1 MLCMLPGGSLLFG
14 QATPAQTPP
23 AAPGAPPATPPST
36 APAGAARG
44 GGNRAPITPEE
55 VTEIATV
62 NDFKEWKPGAGDGNY
77 FVGPEYAPAP
87 EQTPKDGVPK
97 GRVETFTLNATDS
110 KFYPDTGL
118 SGATPTRQVTVY
130 IPSQY
135 VPSTAA
141 PVIVSC
147 DAYGARNNQL
157 PTVLDN
163 MIAEHRLPAII
174 AVMIANGGGDGR
186 GSERGLE
193 YDTVSGKYAEFV
205 EAEILPKVEK
215 DYNVRLTKDPEG
227 RMTLGG
233 RSGGSAAFDMAW
245 FHPELYHRVLIY
257 SGTFVN
263 QHPDENYARGAWE
276 YHDHVIAQTPL
287 KPIRVW
293 MHVSQNDNGAAQAGA
308 GLHNWV
314 LANVR
319 MAAVLKAKGY
329 HYQFVYAKG
338 AGHTDGKVISQTYPQ
353 ALEWVWQG
361 YRK

>member
-1 MLCMLPGGSLLFG
+1 
-14 QATPAQTPP
+14 
-23 AAPGAPPATPPST
+23 
-36 APAGAARG
+36 
-44 GGNRAPITPEE
+44 
-55 VTEIATV
+55 
-62 NDFKEWKPGAGDGNY
+62 
-77 FVGPEYAPAP
+77 
-87 EQTPKDGVPK
+87 VPK
-97 GRVETFTLNATDS
+97 GRVETFTLNAADS

-118 SGATPTRQVTVY
+118 RGATPTRQVTVY

-135 VPSTAA
+135 KPGTAA

-147 DAYGARNNQL
+147 DAYGARNGQL
-157 PTVLDN
+157 PTILDN
-163 MIAEHRLPAII
+163 MIADRRLPPII

-186 GSERGLE
+186 GSERGFE
-193 YDTVSGKYAEFV
+193 YDRVAGTYAEFV

-215 DYNVRLTKDPEG
+215 DYGVTISKDPDS

-233 RSGGSAAFDMAW
+233 SSGGSAAFTMAW

-263 QHPDENYARGAWE
+263 QHPDDHHPHGATE
-276 YHDHVIAQTPL
+276 YPEHLVANAPV

-293 MHVSQNDNGAAQAGA
+293 MHVSQNDNGAASASA

-314 LANVR
+314 ISNIR
-319 MAAVLKAKGY
+319 MADALKAKGY

-338 AGHTDGKVISQTYPQ
+338 AGHTDGKVIAQTYPQ

-361 YRK
+361 YVAK